1 MREPQRVRHDFLVE
15 RGKNMN
21 IISKK
26 KQGVIA
32 IICAIAMV
40 VTSLTIYNPREAKA
54 DTDYSQLT
62 YDYKNKGEAYMKGAE
77 TTKSQWRVAVDT
89 SQSTGDIVNWMT
101 KGDGNLN
108 FYNDMFM
115 NVTWHGVYLNATLE
129 INGVKVKDGAEG
141 VQLYAAAEIHVNAK
155 TWINNNAY
163 NVVKVT
169 SADETQY
176 VTFIVATGNKVD
188 TSTEESTELQKPAAP
203 TGLVANIN
211 DLKTN
216 YTIAFANVATAT
228 SYKFYLDGK
237 LVKDITNGGVV
248 TIEELKL
255 EEGKTYTFG
264 VSAVNAAGES
274 DISTVS
280 VTVPSKETETSTGST
295 EETTEAFDPSTI
307 TEWTA
312 VKGSTTMSYYIA
324 NDAAGKVS
332 VQPEMHG
339 DNLYAAFKIAAKFK
353 SVVLNDESITPRD
366 GADVEIAKTS
376 FKEGYNKLVVTNFYG
391 NESVTIY
398 FKVEKEEETTTKPYK
413 DGEVLVNESNVI
425 KEVPAYESGNE
436 YQNEYKN
443 SGIKFVNG
451 KKYVAEV
458 VVSSTA
464 AKKIKLV
471 FQKNGEKN
479 NNDWSPVADGYDVEI
494 AAGNKV
500 KITYVFTSN
509 LNVDDGIYDIYL
521 GSVADATTLVF
532 ESKKLTTYNEVPAGV
547 QTGIE
552 VVPAPATY
560 TVTVDGAPTSVA
572 EGSTYTF
579 GDNAQGYYDTTNSV
593 AYASGEKITV
603 NSDITVTSIK
613 LNVAMQKGAS
623 VRLATPTGL
632 RFQTVITSGNDIA
645 VSDILNKDFVTTGTL
660 ITTFDLFSA
669 NGNVLDKDSKYTNLD
684 IANSGWYND
693 EVGKFCGSIIKIKT
707 DNYEKK
713 FVGVGYATITYH
725 NGDKYS
731 IYADVN
737 ETDNAR
743 SIYYVANAVK
753 EAGYKNCDA
762 AQKAIIDKYLAKE
775 AF

>member
-1 MREPQRVRHDFLVE
+1 
-15 RGKNMN
+15 MN

-101 KGDGNLN
+101 TGDGNLN
-108 FYNDMFM
+108 FYGEMFM
-115 NVTWHGVYLNATLE
+115 NVTWHGVYPDATLE
-129 INGVKVKDGAEG
+129 INGVKVEKGAEG
-141 VQLYAAAEIHVNAK
+141 VQVYAAAEIHVNAK
-155 TWINNNAY
+155 NWINNNAY

-237 LVKDITNGGVV
+237 FVKDITNGGVV

-280 VTVPSKETETSTGST
+280 VTVPSKETETTKGS
-295 EETTEAFDPSTI
+295 EETTETFDPSTI

-312 VKGSTTMSYYIA
+312 VGGSTTMSYYIA

-332 VQPEMHG
+332 VKPEMHG
-339 DNLYAAFKIAAKFK
+339 DSLYAAFALAAKFK
-353 SVVLNDESITPRD
+353 SVVLNDESITPRG

-376 FKEGYNKLVVTNFYG
+376 FKEGYNKLVVTDFYG
-391 NESVTIY
+391 KESVTIY

-413 DGEVLVNESNVI
+413 DGEVLVNDSNVT
-425 KEVPAYESGNE
+425 KEVPAYENGD
-436 YQNEYKN
+436 YWQNEYN
-443 SGIKFVNG
+443 NAPVNYVKG

-471 FQKNGEKN
+471 FQRVNIWDFVDAN
-479 NNDWSPVADGYDVEI
+479 SGYEAEI

-500 KITYVFTSN
+500 KITYVFEATQETDN
-509 LNVDDGIYDIYL
+509 GNFDIYL

-547 QTGIE
+547 QTGVE
-552 VVPAPATY
+552 VVSAPATY
-560 TVTVDGAPTSVA
+560 TVTVDGTPTSVT

-632 RFQTVITSGNDIA
+632 RFQTVITSENDIA

-707 DNYEKK
+707 GNYEKK

>member
-1 MREPQRVRHDFLVE
+1 
-15 RGKNMN
+15 MN

-101 KGDGNLN
+101 TGDGNLN
-108 FYNDMFM
+108 FYGEMFM
-115 NVTWHGVYLNATLE
+115 NVTWHGVYPDATLE
-129 INGVKVKDGAEG
+129 INGVKVEKGAEG
-141 VQLYAAAEIHVNAK
+141 VQVYAAAEIHVNAK
-155 TWINNNAY
+155 NWINNNAY

-237 LVKDITNGGVV
+237 FVKDITNDGVV

-280 VTVPSKETETSTGST
+280 VTVPSKETETTKGS
-295 EETTEAFDPSTI
+295 EETTETFDPSTI

-312 VKGSTTMSYYIA
+312 VGGSTTMSYYIA

-332 VQPEMHG
+332 VKPEMHG
-339 DNLYAAFKIAAKFK
+339 DSLYAAFALAAKFK
-353 SVVLNDESITPRD
+353 SVVLNDESITPRG

-376 FKEGYNKLVVTNFYG
+376 FKEGYNKLVVTDFYG
-391 NESVTIY
+391 KESVTIY

-413 DGEVLVNESNVI
+413 DGEVLVNDSNVT
-425 KEVPAYESGNE
+425 KEVPAYENGD
-436 YQNEYKN
+436 YWQNEYN
-443 SGIKFVNG
+443 NAPVNYVKG

-471 FQKNGEKN
+471 FQRVNIWDFVDAN
-479 NNDWSPVADGYDVEI
+479 SGYEAEI

-500 KITYVFTSN
+500 KITYVFEATQETDN
-509 LNVDDGIYDIYL
+509 GNFDIYL

-547 QTGIE
+547 QTGVE
-552 VVPAPATY
+552 VVSAPATY
-560 TVTVDGAPTSVA
+560 TVTVDGTPTSVT

-593 AYASGEKITV
+593 AYASGETITV
-603 NSDITVTSIK
+603 NSNITVTSIN

-707 DNYEKK
+707 GNYEKK

-753 EAGYKNCDA
+753 DAGYKNCDA

>member
-1 MREPQRVRHDFLVE
+1 
-15 RGKNMN
+15 MN

-26 KQGVIA
+26 KQGIIA

-40 VTSLTIYNPREAKA
+40 VTSFTIYNPREAKA

-101 KGDGNLN
+101 TGSGELN
-108 FYNDMFM
+108 FYGDMFM
-115 NVTWHGVYLNATLE
+115 KVVWHGNYPDATLE
-129 INGVKVKDGAEG
+129 INGVKVENGAEG
-141 VQLYAAAEIHVNAK
+141 VQVYASPEIHVNAK
-155 TWINNNAY
+155 NWINNNAY

-169 SADETQY
+169 SKDETQY

-188 TSTEESTELQKPAAP
+188 TSTTEESTELQKPAAP
-203 TGLVANIN
+203 SGLVANIN
-211 DLKTN
+211 ALNTD
-216 YTIAFANVATAT
+216 YTIAFADVATAT
-228 SYKFYLDGK
+228 SYKFYLDGTY
-237 LVKDITNGGVV
+237 VKDITNGGIV

-255 EEGKTYTFG
+255 EAGKTYTFG
-264 VSAVNAAGES
+264 VSALNAAGES
-274 DISTVS
+274 AISTVE
-280 VTVPSKETETSTGST
+280 VKVPSKETETTKGS

-307 TEWTA
+307 TEWTT
-312 VKGSTTMSYYIA
+312 VGNSTISYYIA

-332 VQPEMHG
+332 VKPEMHG
-339 DNLYAAFKIAAKFK
+339 DNLYVAFSLAAKFK
-353 SVVLNDESITPRD
+353 SVVLNDETITPRA

-376 FKEGYNKLVVTNFYG
+376 FKEGYNKLVVTDFYG
-391 NESVTIY
+391 KESVTIY
-398 FKVEKEEETTTKPYK
+398 FKVVSATEKTKYK
-413 DGEVLVNESNVI
+413 
-425 KEVPAYESGNE
+425 
-436 YQNEYKN
+436 
-443 SGIKFVNG
+443 
-451 KKYVAEV
+451 
-458 VVSSTA
+458 
-464 AKKIKLV
+464 
-471 FQKNGEKN
+471 
-479 NNDWSPVADGYDVEI
+479 
-494 AAGNKV
+494 
-500 KITYVFTSN
+500 
-509 LNVDDGIYDIYL
+509 
-521 GSVADATTLVF
+521 
-532 ESKKLTTYNEVPAGV
+532 
-547 QTGIE
+547 
-552 VVPAPATY
+552 
-560 TVTVDGAPTSVA
+560 VTVDGTPTEVE

-645 VSDILNKDFVTTGTL
+645 ASDILNKDFVTTGTL

-669 NGNVLDKDSKYTNLD
+669 NGNVLNKDSKYTNLD

>member
-1 MREPQRVRHDFLVE
+1 
-15 RGKNMN
+15 MN

-40 VTSLTIYNPREAKA
+40 VTSLTIYNLREAKA

-101 KGDGNLN
+101 TGDGNLN
-108 FYNDMFM
+108 FYGEMFM
-115 NVTWHGVYLNATLE
+115 NVTWHGVYPDATLE
-129 INGVKVKDGAEG
+129 INGVKVEKGAEG
-141 VQLYAAAEIHVNAK
+141 VQVYAAAEIHVNAK
-155 TWINNNAY
+155 NWINNNAY

-237 LVKDITNGGVV
+237 FVKDITNGGVV

-280 VTVPSKETETSTGST
+280 VTVPSKETETTKGS
-295 EETTEAFDPSTI
+295 EETTETFDPSTI

-312 VKGSTTMSYYIA
+312 VGGSTTMSYYIA

-332 VQPEMHG
+332 VKPEMHG
-339 DNLYAAFKIAAKFK
+339 DSLYAAFALAAKFK
-353 SVVLNDESITPRD
+353 SVVLNDESITPRG

-376 FKEGYNKLVVTNFYG
+376 FKEGYNKLVVTDFYG
-391 NESVTIY
+391 KESVTIY

-413 DGEVLVNESNVI
+413 DGEVLVNDSNVT
-425 KEVPAYESGNE
+425 KEVPAYENGD
-436 YQNEYKN
+436 YWQNEYN
-443 SGIKFVNG
+443 NAPVNYVKG

-471 FQKNGEKN
+471 FQRVNIWDFVDAN
-479 NNDWSPVADGYDVEI
+479 SGYEAEI

-500 KITYVFTSN
+500 KITYVFEATQETDN
-509 LNVDDGIYDIYL
+509 GNFDIYL

-547 QTGIE
+547 QTGVE
-552 VVPAPATY
+552 VVSAPATY
-560 TVTVDGAPTSVA
+560 TVTVDGTPTSVT

-593 AYASGEKITV
+593 AYASGETITV
-603 NSDITVTSIK
+603 NSNITVTSIN

-707 DNYEKK
+707 GNYEKK

-753 EAGYKNCDA
+753 DAGYKNCDA

>member
-1 MREPQRVRHDFLVE
+1 
-15 RGKNMN
+15 MN

-89 SQSTGDIVNWMT
+89 SQSTGYIVNWMT
-101 KGDGNLN
+101 TGDGNLN
-108 FYNDMFM
+108 FYGEMFM
-115 NVTWHGVYLNATLE
+115 NVTWHGVYPDATLE
-129 INGVKVKDGAEG
+129 INGVKVEKGAEG
-141 VQLYAAAEIHVNAK
+141 VRVYAAAEIHVNAK
-155 TWINNNAY
+155 NWINNNAY

-237 LVKDITNGGVV
+237 FVKDITNGGVV

-280 VTVPSKETETSTGST
+280 VTVPSKETETTKGS
-295 EETTEAFDPSTI
+295 EETTETFDPSTI

-312 VKGSTTMSYYIA
+312 VGGSTTMSYYIA

-332 VQPEMHG
+332 VKPEMHG
-339 DNLYAAFKIAAKFK
+339 DSLYAAFALAAKFK
-353 SVVLNDESITPRD
+353 SVVLNDESITPRG

-376 FKEGYNKLVVTNFYG
+376 FKEGYNKLVVTDFYG
-391 NESVTIY
+391 KESVTIY

-413 DGEVLVNESNVI
+413 DGEVLVNDSNVT
-425 KEVPAYESGNE
+425 KEVPAYENGD
-436 YQNEYKN
+436 YWQNEYN
-443 SGIKFVNG
+443 NAPVNYVKG

-471 FQKNGEKN
+471 FQRVNIWDFVDAN
-479 NNDWSPVADGYDVEI
+479 SGYEAEI

-500 KITYVFTSN
+500 KITYVFEATQETDN
-509 LNVDDGIYDIYL
+509 GNFDIYL

-547 QTGIE
+547 QTGVE
-552 VVPAPATY
+552 VVSAPATY
-560 TVTVDGAPTSVA
+560 TVTVDGTPTSVT

-593 AYASGEKITV
+593 AYASGETITV
-603 NSDITVTSIK
+603 NSNITVTSIN

-707 DNYEKK
+707 GNYEKK

-753 EAGYKNCDA
+753 DAGYKNCDA

>member
-1 MREPQRVRHDFLVE
+1 
-15 RGKNMN
+15 MN

-101 KGDGNLN
+101 TGDGNLN
-108 FYNDMFM
+108 FYGEMFM
-115 NVTWHGVYLNATLE
+115 NVTWHGVYPDATLE
-129 INGVKVKDGAEG
+129 INGVKVEKGAEG
-141 VQLYAAAEIHVNAK
+141 VQVYATAEIHVNAK
-155 TWINNNAY
+155 NWINNNAY

-237 LVKDITNGGVV
+237 FVKDITNGGVV

-280 VTVPSKETETSTGST
+280 VTVPSKETETTKGS
-295 EETTEAFDPSTI
+295 EETTETFDPSTI

-312 VKGSTTMSYYIA
+312 VGGSTTMSYYIA

-332 VQPEMHG
+332 VKPEMHG
-339 DNLYAAFKIAAKFK
+339 DSLYAAFALAAKFK
-353 SVVLNDESITPRD
+353 SVVLNDESITPRG

-376 FKEGYNKLVVTNFYG
+376 FKEGYNKLVVTDFYG
-391 NESVTIY
+391 KESVTIY

-413 DGEVLVNESNVI
+413 DGEVLVNDSNVT
-425 KEVPAYESGNE
+425 KEVPAYEKGD
-436 YQNEYKN
+436 YWQNEYN
-443 SGIKFVNG
+443 NAPVNYVKG

-471 FQKNGEKN
+471 FQRVNIWDFVDAN
-479 NNDWSPVADGYDVEI
+479 SGYEAEI

-500 KITYVFTSN
+500 KITYVFEATQETDN
-509 LNVDDGIYDIYL
+509 GNFDIYL

-547 QTGIE
+547 QTGVE
-552 VVPAPATY
+552 VVSAPATY
-560 TVTVDGAPTSVA
+560 TVTVDGTPTSVT

-593 AYASGEKITV
+593 AYASGETITV
-603 NSDITVTSIK
+603 NSNITVTSIN

-707 DNYEKK
+707 GNYEKK

-753 EAGYKNCDA
+753 DAGYKNCDA

>member
-1 MREPQRVRHDFLVE
+1 
-15 RGKNMN
+15 MN

-101 KGDGNLN
+101 TGDGNLN
-108 FYNDMFM
+108 FYGEMFM
-115 NVTWHGVYLNATLE
+115 NVTWHGVYPDATLE
-129 INGVKVKDGAEG
+129 INGVKVEKGAEG
-141 VQLYAAAEIHVNAK
+141 VQVYAAAEIHVNAK
-155 TWINNNAY
+155 NWINNNAY

-203 TGLVANIN
+203 IGLVANIN

-237 LVKDITNGGVV
+237 FVKDITNGGVV

-280 VTVPSKETETSTGST
+280 VTVPSKETETTNGS
-295 EETTEAFDPSTI
+295 EETTETFDPSTI

-312 VKGSTTMSYYIA
+312 VGGSTTMSYYIA

-332 VQPEMHG
+332 VKPEMHG
-339 DNLYAAFKIAAKFK
+339 DSLYAAFALAAKFK
-353 SVVLNDESITPRD
+353 SVVLNDESITPRG

-376 FKEGYNKLVVTNFYG
+376 FKEGYNKLVVTDFYG
-391 NESVTIY
+391 KESVTIY

-413 DGEVLVNESNVI
+413 DGEVLVNDSNVT
-425 KEVPAYESGNE
+425 KEVPAYENGD
-436 YQNEYKN
+436 YWQNEYN
-443 SGIKFVNG
+443 NAPVNYVKG

-471 FQKNGEKN
+471 FQRVNIWDFVDAN
-479 NNDWSPVADGYDVEI
+479 SGYEAEI

-500 KITYVFTSN
+500 KITYVFEATQETDN
-509 LNVDDGIYDIYL
+509 GNFDIYL

-547 QTGIE
+547 QTGVE
-552 VVPAPATY
+552 VVSAPATY
-560 TVTVDGAPTSVA
+560 TVTVDGTPTSVT

-593 AYASGEKITV
+593 AYASGETITV
-603 NSDITVTSIK
+603 NSNITVTSIN

-707 DNYEKK
+707 GNYEKK

-753 EAGYKNCDA
+753 DAGYKNCDA

>member
-1 MREPQRVRHDFLVE
+1 
-15 RGKNMN
+15 MN

-101 KGDGNLN
+101 TGDGNLN
-108 FYNDMFM
+108 FYGEMFM
-115 NVTWHGVYLNATLE
+115 NVTWHGVYPDATLE
-129 INGVKVKDGAEG
+129 INGVKVEKGAEG
-141 VQLYAAAEIHVNAK
+141 VQVYAAAEIHVNAK
-155 TWINNNAY
+155 NWINNNAY

-237 LVKDITNGGVV
+237 FVKDITNGGVV

-280 VTVPSKETETSTGST
+280 VTVPSKETETTKGS
-295 EETTEAFDPSTI
+295 EETTETFDPSTI

-312 VKGSTTMSYYIA
+312 VGGSTTMSYYIA

-332 VQPEMHG
+332 VKPEMHG
-339 DNLYAAFKIAAKFK
+339 DSLYAAFALAAKFK
-353 SVVLNDESITPRD
+353 SVVLNDESITPRG

-376 FKEGYNKLVVTNFYG
+376 FKEGYNKLVVTDFYG
-391 NESVTIY
+391 KESVTIY
-398 FKVEKEEETTTKPYK
+398 FKVEKEEETTIKPYK
-413 DGEVLVNESNVI
+413 DGEVLVNDSNVT
-425 KEVPAYESGNE
+425 KEVPAYENGD
-436 YQNEYKN
+436 YWQNEYN
-443 SGIKFVNG
+443 NAPVNYVKG

-471 FQKNGEKN
+471 FQRVNIWN
-479 NNDWSPVADGYDVEI
+479 FVDANSGYEAEI

-500 KITYVFTSN
+500 KITYVFEATQETDN
-509 LNVDDGIYDIYL
+509 GNFDIYL

-547 QTGIE
+547 QTGVE
-552 VVPAPATY
+552 VVSAPATY
-560 TVTVDGAPTSVA
+560 TVTVDGTPTSVT

-593 AYASGEKITV
+593 AYASGETITV
-603 NSDITVTSIK
+603 NSNITVTSIN

-707 DNYEKK
+707 GNYEKK

-753 EAGYKNCDA
+753 DAGYKNCDA

>member
-1 MREPQRVRHDFLVE
+1 
-15 RGKNMN
+15 
-21 IISKK
+21 
-26 KQGVIA
+26 
-32 IICAIAMV
+32 
-40 VTSLTIYNPREAKA
+40 
-54 DTDYSQLT
+54 
-62 YDYKNKGEAYMKGAE
+62 MKGAE
-77 TTKSQWRVAVDT
+77 TTKSKWRVAVDT

-108 FYNDMFM
+108 FYGEMFM
-115 NVTWHGVYLNATLE
+115 NVTWHGVYPDATLE
-129 INGVKVKDGAEG
+129 INGVKVEEGAEG
-141 VQLYAAAEIHVNAK
+141 VQAYASAEIHVNAK

-169 SADETQY
+169 SKDETQY

-188 TSTEESTELQKPAAP
+188 TSTEESTELQKPVAP

-228 SYKFYLDGK
+228 SYKFYLDGEYK
-237 LVKDITNGGVV
+237 KDITNGGIV
-248 TIEELKL
+248 TIEELGLKA
-255 EEGKTYTFG
+255 GQTYKFG
-264 VSAVNAAGES
+264 VSAVNKAGES
-274 DISTVS
+274 DISEIS
-280 VTVPSKETETSTGST
+280 VTVPSKETETTGS
-295 EETTEAFDPSTI
+295 EETTETLDPSTI
-307 TEWTA
+307 KDWTEVTNSN
-312 VKGSTTMSYYIA
+312 KTMLYYIA
-324 NDAAGKVS
+324 NKASDKVS
-332 VQPEMHG
+332 VKPEMHG
-339 DNLYAAFKIAAKFK
+339 DNLYAAFTLAAKFK
-353 SVVLNDESITPRD
+353 SVELNGETIKPRE
-366 GADVEIAKTS
+366 GADIEIPKTS
-376 FKEGYNKLVVTNFYG
+376 FSKEYNKLVVTNYYG
-391 NESVTIY
+391 SETVTIY
-398 FKVEKEEETTTKPYK
+398 FKVVSATEKTKYK
-413 DGEVLVNESNVI
+413 
-425 KEVPAYESGNE
+425 
-436 YQNEYKN
+436 
-443 SGIKFVNG
+443 
-451 KKYVAEV
+451 
-458 VVSSTA
+458 
-464 AKKIKLV
+464 
-471 FQKNGEKN
+471 
-479 NNDWSPVADGYDVEI
+479 
-494 AAGNKV
+494 
-500 KITYVFTSN
+500 
-509 LNVDDGIYDIYL
+509 
-521 GSVADATTLVF
+521 
-532 ESKKLTTYNEVPAGV
+532 
-547 QTGIE
+547 
-552 VVPAPATY
+552 
-560 TVTVDGAPTSVA
+560 VTVDGTPTEVE

-669 NGNVLDKDSKYTNLD
+669 NGNVLNKESKYTNLD

-713 FVGVGYATITYH
+713 FVGVGYVTIKYNNGKTY
-725 NGDKYS
+725 S
-731 IYADVN
+731 VCADVN

>member
-1 MREPQRVRHDFLVE
+1 
-15 RGKNMN
+15 MN

-54 DTDYSQLT
+54 DTS
-62 YDYKNKGEAYMKGAE
+62 
-77 TTKSQWRVAVDT
+77 VAVDGKQYSVT
-89 SQSTGDIVNWMT
+89 VSDGSAWTGFVCQGIFDSARIHFAWGIGVDANSITASINENELKIDGKNANGMFIPLTEVSGLEIGSYEIVVKAT
-101 KGDGNLN
+101 TIASESSPAKEIIAK
-108 FYNDMFM
+108 
-115 NVTWHGVYLNATLE
+115 ATLKIE
-129 INGVKVKDGAEG
+129 KVEG
-141 VQLYAAAEIHVNAK
+141 
-155 TWINNNAY
+155 T
-163 NVVKVT
+163 
-169 SADETQY
+169 
-176 VTFIVATGNKVD
+176 
-188 TSTEESTELQKPAAP
+188 TELQKPAAP

-211 DLKTN
+211 ALNTD

-228 SYKFYLDGK
+228 SYKLYLDGK
-237 LVKDITNGGVV
+237 FVKDITNGGVV

-274 DISTVS
+274 DISTVE
-280 VTVPSKETETSTGST
+280 VKVPSKETETSTGST

-312 VKGSTTMSYYIA
+312 VGGSTKMSYYIA
-324 NDAAGKVS
+324 NDAAGKVN
-332 VQPEMHG
+332 VKPEMHG
-339 DNLYAAFKIAAKFK
+339 DNLYAAFTLAAKFK
-353 SVVLNDESITPRD
+353 SVVLNDESITPRG

-376 FKEGYNKLVVTNFYG
+376 FKEGYNKLVVTDFYG
-391 NESVTIY
+391 KESVTIY
-398 FKVEKEEETTTKPYK
+398 FKVAKTTTPSYK
-413 DGEVLVNESNVI
+413 DGEVLVNETNVT
-425 KEVPAYESGNE
+425 KELPAYTGGD
-436 YQNEYKN
+436 YWQNEYN
-443 SGIKFVNG
+443 NAPVNYVEG

-471 FQKNGEKN
+471 FQRVNIW
-479 NNDWSPVADGYDVEI
+479 DFVDADSGYEAEI

-500 KITYVFTSN
+500 KITYVFEATKSTDN
-509 LNVDDGIYDIYL
+509 GNFDIYL

-547 QTGIE
+547 QTGAE
-552 VVPAPATY
+552 VLPAPATY
-560 TVTVDGAPTSVA
+560 TVTVDGAPTSVTK
-572 EGSTYTF
+572 GSTYTF
-579 GDNAQGYYDTTNSV
+579 GDNAQGYYDATNSV

-632 RFQTVITSGNDIA
+632 RFQTVITSENDIA
-645 VSDILNKDFVTTGTL
+645 ASDILNKDFVTTGTL

-707 DNYEKK
+707 GNYEKK

>member
-1 MREPQRVRHDFLVE
+1 
-15 RGKNMN
+15 MN

-101 KGDGNLN
+101 TGDGNLN
-108 FYNDMFM
+108 FYGEMFM
-115 NVTWHGVYLNATLE
+115 NVTWHGVYPDATLE
-129 INGVKVKDGAEG
+129 INGVKVEKGAEG
-141 VQLYAAAEIHVNAK
+141 VQVYAAAEIHVNAK
-155 TWINNNAY
+155 NWINNNAY

-237 LVKDITNGGVV
+237 FVKDITNGGVV

-280 VTVPSKETETSTGST
+280 VTVPSKETETTKGS
-295 EETTEAFDPSTI
+295 EETTETFDPSTI

-312 VKGSTTMSYYIA
+312 VGGSTTMSYYIA

-332 VQPEMHG
+332 IKPEMHG
-339 DNLYAAFKIAAKFK
+339 DSLYAAFALAAKFK
-353 SVVLNDESITPRD
+353 SVVLNDESITPRG

-376 FKEGYNKLVVTNFYG
+376 FKEGYNKLVVTDFYG
-391 NESVTIY
+391 KESVTIY

-413 DGEVLVNESNVI
+413 DGEVLVNDSNVT
-425 KEVPAYESGNE
+425 KEVPAYENGD
-436 YQNEYKN
+436 YWQNEYN
-443 SGIKFVNG
+443 NAPVNYVKG

-471 FQKNGEKN
+471 FQRVNIWDFVDAN
-479 NNDWSPVADGYDVEI
+479 SGYEAEI

-500 KITYVFTSN
+500 KITYVFEATQETDN
-509 LNVDDGIYDIYL
+509 GNFDIYL

-547 QTGIE
+547 QTGVE
-552 VVPAPATY
+552 VVSAPATY
-560 TVTVDGAPTSVA
+560 TVTVDGTPTSVT

-593 AYASGEKITV
+593 AYASGETITV
-603 NSDITVTSIK
+603 NSNITVTSIN

-707 DNYEKK
+707 GNYEKK

-753 EAGYKNCDA
+753 DAGYKNCDA

>member
-1 MREPQRVRHDFLVE
+1 
-15 RGKNMN
+15 MN

-101 KGDGNLN
+101 TGDGNLN
-108 FYNDMFM
+108 FYGEMFM
-115 NVTWHGVYLNATLE
+115 NVTWHGVYPDATLE
-129 INGVKVKDGAEG
+129 INGVKVEKGAEG
-141 VQLYAAAEIHVNAK
+141 VQVYAAAEIHVNAK
-155 TWINNNAY
+155 NWINNNAY

-237 LVKDITNGGVV
+237 FVKDITNGGVV

-280 VTVPSKETETSTGST
+280 VTVPSKETETTKGS
-295 EETTEAFDPSTI
+295 EETTETFDPSTI

-312 VKGSTTMSYYIA
+312 VGGSTTMSYYIA

-332 VQPEMHG
+332 VKPEMHG
-339 DNLYAAFKIAAKFK
+339 DSLYAAFALAAKFK
-353 SVVLNDESITPRD
+353 SVVLNDESITPRG

-376 FKEGYNKLVVTNFYG
+376 FKEGYNKLVVTDFYG
-391 NESVTIY
+391 KESVTIY

-413 DGEVLVNESNVI
+413 DGEVLVNDSNVT
-425 KEVPAYESGNE
+425 KEVPAYENGD
-436 YQNEYKN
+436 YWQNEYN
-443 SGIKFVNG
+443 NAPVNYVKG

-471 FQKNGEKN
+471 FQRVNIWDFVDAN
-479 NNDWSPVADGYDVEI
+479 SGYEAEI

-500 KITYVFTSN
+500 KITYVFEATQETDN
-509 LNVDDGIYDIYL
+509 GNFDIYL

-547 QTGIE
+547 QTGVE
-552 VVPAPATY
+552 VVSAPATY
-560 TVTVDGAPTSVA
+560 TVTVDGTPTSVT

-593 AYASGEKITV
+593 AYASGETITV
-603 NSDITVTSIK
+603 NSNITVTSIN

-645 VSDILNKDFVTTGTL
+645 ESDILNKDFVTTGTL

-669 NGNVLDKDSKYTNLD
+669 NGNVLNKDSKYTNLD

-707 DNYEKK
+707 GNYEKK

>member
-1 MREPQRVRHDFLVE
+1 
-15 RGKNMN
+15 MN

-101 KGDGNLN
+101 TGDGNLN
-108 FYNDMFM
+108 FYGEMFM
-115 NVTWHGVYLNATLE
+115 NVTWHGVYPDATLE
-129 INGVKVKDGAEG
+129 INGVKVEKGAEG
-141 VQLYAAAEIHVNAK
+141 VQVYAAAEIHVNAK
-155 TWINNNAY
+155 NWINNNAY

-211 DLKTN
+211 DLNTN

-237 LVKDITNGGVV
+237 FVKDITNGGVV

-280 VTVPSKETETSTGST
+280 VTVPSKETETTKGS
-295 EETTEAFDPSTI
+295 EETTETFDPSTI

-312 VKGSTTMSYYIA
+312 VGGSTTMSYYIA

-332 VQPEMHG
+332 VKPEMHG
-339 DNLYAAFKIAAKFK
+339 DSLYAAFALAAKFK

-376 FKEGYNKLVVTNFYG
+376 FKEGYNKLVVTDFYG
-391 NESVTIY
+391 KESVTIY

-413 DGEVLVNESNVI
+413 DGEVLVNDSNVT
-425 KEVPAYESGNE
+425 KEVPAYENGD
-436 YQNEYKN
+436 YWQNEYN
-443 SGIKFVNG
+443 NAPVNYVKG

-471 FQKNGEKN
+471 FQRVNIWDFVDAN
-479 NNDWSPVADGYDVEI
+479 SGYEAEI

-500 KITYVFTSN
+500 KITYVFEATQETDN
-509 LNVDDGIYDIYL
+509 GNFDIYL

-547 QTGIE
+547 QTGVE
-552 VVPAPATY
+552 VVSAPATY
-560 TVTVDGAPTSVA
+560 TVTVDGTPTSVT

-593 AYASGEKITV
+593 AYASGETITV
-603 NSDITVTSIK
+603 NSNITVTSIN

-707 DNYEKK
+707 GNYEKK

-753 EAGYKNCDA
+753 DAGYKNCDA

>member
-1 MREPQRVRHDFLVE
+1 
-15 RGKNMN
+15 MN

-54 DTDYSQLT
+54 DTKKESVDGKEYSVTVSKADEWTGFDCQGIFGKARIHFAWGIGVDADSITASINENELKIDGKIATGMFIPLT
-62 YDYKNKGEAYMKGAE
+62 EVSGLEIGSYEIVVKA
-77 TTKSQWRVAVDT
+77 TTIASESSPAKEIIA
-89 SQSTGDIVNWMT
+89 
-101 KGDGNLN
+101 K
-108 FYNDMFM
+108 
-115 NVTWHGVYLNATLE
+115 ATLKIE
-129 INGVKVKDGAEG
+129 KVEG
-141 VQLYAAAEIHVNAK
+141 
-155 TWINNNAY
+155 T
-163 NVVKVT
+163 
-169 SADETQY
+169 
-176 VTFIVATGNKVD
+176 
-188 TSTEESTELQKPAAP
+188 TELQKPAAP
-203 TGLVANIN
+203 IGLVANIN
-211 DLKTN
+211 ALNTD

-228 SYKFYLDGK
+228 SYKFYLDGTY
-237 LVKDITNGGVV
+237 VKDITNGGIV

-280 VTVPSKETETSTGST
+280 VTVPSKETETTKGS
-295 EETTEAFDPSTI
+295 EETTETFDPSTI

-312 VKGSTTMSYYIA
+312 VGGSTTMSYYIA

-332 VQPEMHG
+332 VKPEMHG
-339 DNLYAAFKIAAKFK
+339 DSLYAAFALAAKFK
-353 SVVLNDESITPRD
+353 SVVLNDESITPRG

-376 FKEGYNKLVVTNFYG
+376 FKEGYNKLVVTDFYG
-391 NESVTIY
+391 KESVTIY

-413 DGEVLVNESNVI
+413 DGEVLVNDSNVT
-425 KEVPAYESGNE
+425 KEVPAYENGD
-436 YQNEYKN
+436 YWQNEYN
-443 SGIKFVNG
+443 NAPVNYVKG

-471 FQKNGEKN
+471 FQRVNIWDFVDAN
-479 NNDWSPVADGYDVEI
+479 SGYEAEI

-500 KITYVFTSN
+500 KITYVFEATQETDN
-509 LNVDDGIYDIYL
+509 GNFDIYL

-547 QTGIE
+547 QTGVE
-552 VVPAPATY
+552 VVSAPATY
-560 TVTVDGAPTSVA
+560 TVTVDGTPTSVT

-593 AYASGEKITV
+593 AYASGETITV
-603 NSDITVTSIK
+603 NSNITVTSIN

-707 DNYEKK
+707 GNYEKK

-753 EAGYKNCDA
+753 DAGYKNCDA

>member
-1 MREPQRVRHDFLVE
+1 
-15 RGKNMN
+15 MN

-101 KGDGNLN
+101 TGDGNLN
-108 FYNDMFM
+108 FYGEMFM
-115 NVTWHGVYLNATLE
+115 NVTWHGVYPDATLE
-129 INGVKVKDGAEG
+129 INGVKVEKGAEG
-141 VQLYAAAEIHVNAK
+141 VQVYAAAEIHVNAK
-155 TWINNNAY
+155 NWINNNAY

-237 LVKDITNGGVV
+237 FVKDITNSGVV

-280 VTVPSKETETSTGST
+280 VTVPSKETETTKGS
-295 EETTEAFDPSTI
+295 EETTETFDPSTI

-312 VKGSTTMSYYIA
+312 VGGSTTMSYYIA

-332 VQPEMHG
+332 VKPEMHG
-339 DNLYAAFKIAAKFK
+339 DSLYAAFALAAKFK
-353 SVVLNDESITPRD
+353 SVVLNDESITPRG

-376 FKEGYNKLVVTNFYG
+376 FKEGYNKLVVTDFYG
-391 NESVTIY
+391 KESVTIY

-413 DGEVLVNESNVI
+413 DGEVLVNDSNVT
-425 KEVPAYESGNE
+425 KEVPAYENGD
-436 YQNEYKN
+436 YWQNEYN
-443 SGIKFVNG
+443 NAPVNYVKG

-471 FQKNGEKN
+471 FQRVNIWDFVDAN
-479 NNDWSPVADGYDVEI
+479 SGYEAEI

-500 KITYVFTSN
+500 KITYVFEATQETDN
-509 LNVDDGIYDIYL
+509 GNFDIYL

-547 QTGIE
+547 QTGVE
-552 VVPAPATY
+552 VVSAPATY
-560 TVTVDGAPTSVA
+560 TVIVDGTPTSVT

-593 AYASGEKITV
+593 AYASGETITV
-603 NSDITVTSIK
+603 NSNITVTSIN

-707 DNYEKK
+707 GNYEKK

-753 EAGYKNCDA
+753 DAGYKNCDA

>member
-1 MREPQRVRHDFLVE
+1 
-15 RGKNMN
+15 MN

-62 YDYKNKGEAYMKGAE
+62 YDYKNKGESYMKGAE

-101 KGDGNLN
+101 TGDGNLN
-108 FYNDMFM
+108 FYGEMFM
-115 NVTWHGVYLNATLE
+115 NVTWHGVYPDATLE
-129 INGVKVKDGAEG
+129 INGVKVEKGAEG
-141 VQLYAAAEIHVNAK
+141 VQVYAAAEIHVNAK
-155 TWINNNAY
+155 NWINNNAY

-237 LVKDITNGGVV
+237 FVKDITNGGVV

-280 VTVPSKETETSTGST
+280 VTVPSKETETTKGS
-295 EETTEAFDPSTI
+295 EETTETFDPSTI

-312 VKGSTTMSYYIA
+312 VGGSTTMSYYIA

-332 VQPEMHG
+332 VKPEMHG
-339 DNLYAAFKIAAKFK
+339 DSLYAAFALAAKFK
-353 SVVLNDESITPRD
+353 SVVLNDESITPRG

-376 FKEGYNKLVVTNFYG
+376 FKEGYNKLVVTDFYG
-391 NESVTIY
+391 KESVTIY

-413 DGEVLVNESNVI
+413 DGEVLVNDSNVT
-425 KEVPAYESGNE
+425 KEVPAYENGD
-436 YQNEYKN
+436 YWQNEYN
-443 SGIKFVNG
+443 NAPVNYVKG

-471 FQKNGEKN
+471 FQRVNIWDFVDAN
-479 NNDWSPVADGYDVEI
+479 SGYEAEI

-500 KITYVFTSN
+500 KITYVFEATQETDN
-509 LNVDDGIYDIYL
+509 GNFDIYL

-547 QTGIE
+547 QTGVE
-552 VVPAPATY
+552 VVSAPATY
-560 TVTVDGAPTSVA
+560 TVTVDGTPTSVT

-593 AYASGEKITV
+593 AYASGETITV
-603 NSDITVTSIK
+603 NSNITVTSIN

-707 DNYEKK
+707 GNYEKK

-753 EAGYKNCDA
+753 DAGYKNCDA

>member
-1 MREPQRVRHDFLVE
+1 
-15 RGKNMN
+15 MN

-101 KGDGNLN
+101 TGDGNLN
-108 FYNDMFM
+108 FYGEMFM
-115 NVTWHGVYLNATLE
+115 NVTWHGVYPDATLE
-129 INGVKVKDGAEG
+129 INGVKVEKGAEG
-141 VQLYAAAEIHVNAK
+141 VQVYAAAEIHVNAK
-155 TWINNNAY
+155 NWINNNAY

-237 LVKDITNGGVV
+237 FVKDITNGGVV

-280 VTVPSKETETSTGST
+280 VTVPSKETETTKGS
-295 EETTEAFDPSTI
+295 EETTETFDPSTI

-312 VKGSTTMSYYIA
+312 VGGSTTMSYYIA

-332 VQPEMHG
+332 VKPEMHG
-339 DNLYAAFKIAAKFK
+339 DSLYAAFALAAKFK
-353 SVVLNDESITPRD
+353 SVVLNDESITPRG

-376 FKEGYNKLVVTNFYG
+376 FKEGYNKLVVTDFYG
-391 NESVTIY
+391 KESVTIY

-413 DGEVLVNESNVI
+413 DGEVLVNDSNVT
-425 KEVPAYESGNE
+425 KEVPAYENGD
-436 YQNEYKN
+436 YWQNEYN
-443 SGIKFVNG
+443 NAPVNYVKG

-471 FQKNGEKN
+471 FQRVNIWDFVDAN
-479 NNDWSPVADGYDVEI
+479 SGYEAEI

-500 KITYVFTSN
+500 KITYVFEATQETDN
-509 LNVDDGIYDIYL
+509 GNFDIYL

-547 QTGIE
+547 QTGVE
-552 VVPAPATY
+552 VVSAPATY
-560 TVTVDGAPTSVA
+560 TVTVDGTPTSVT

-593 AYASGEKITV
+593 AYASGETITV
-603 NSDITVTSIK
+603 NSNITVTSIN

-693 EVGKFCGSIIKIKT
+693 EVPST
-707 DNYEKK
+707 
-713 FVGVGYATITYH
+713 V
-725 NGDKYS
+725 
-731 IYADVN
+731 
-737 ETDNAR
+737 
-743 SIYYVANAVK
+743 
-753 EAGYKNCDA
+753 
-762 AQKAIIDKYLAKE
+762 
-775 AF
+775 

>member
-1 MREPQRVRHDFLVE
+1 
-15 RGKNMN
+15 MN

-101 KGDGNLN
+101 TGDGNLN
-108 FYNDMFM
+108 FYGEMFM
-115 NVTWHGVYLNATLE
+115 NVTWHGVYPDATLE
-129 INGVKVKDGAEG
+129 INGVKVEKGAEG
-141 VQLYAAAEIHVNAK
+141 VQVYAAAEIHVNAK
-155 TWINNNAY
+155 NWINNNAY

-237 LVKDITNGGVV
+237 FVKDITNGGVV
-248 TIEELKL
+248 TIKELKL

-280 VTVPSKETETSTGST
+280 VTVPSKETETTKGS
-295 EETTEAFDPSTI
+295 EETTETFDPSTI

-312 VKGSTTMSYYIA
+312 VGGSTTMSYYIA

-332 VQPEMHG
+332 VKPEMHG
-339 DNLYAAFKIAAKFK
+339 DSLYAAFALAAKFK
-353 SVVLNDESITPRD
+353 SVVLNDESITPRG
-366 GADVEIAKTS
+366 GAYVEIAKTS
-376 FKEGYNKLVVTNFYG
+376 FKEGYNKLVVTDFYG
-391 NESVTIY
+391 KESVTIY

-413 DGEVLVNESNVI
+413 DGEVLVNDSNVT
-425 KEVPAYESGNE
+425 KEVPAYENGD
-436 YQNEYKN
+436 YWQNEYN
-443 SGIKFVNG
+443 NAPVNYVKG

-471 FQKNGEKN
+471 FQRVNIWDFVDAN
-479 NNDWSPVADGYDVEI
+479 SGYEAEI

-500 KITYVFTSN
+500 KITYVFEATQETDN
-509 LNVDDGIYDIYL
+509 GNFDIYL

-547 QTGIE
+547 QTGVE
-552 VVPAPATY
+552 VVSAPATY
-560 TVTVDGAPTSVA
+560 TVTVDGTPTSVT

-593 AYASGEKITV
+593 AYASGETITV
-603 NSDITVTSIK
+603 NSNITVTSIN

-707 DNYEKK
+707 GNYEKK

-753 EAGYKNCDA
+753 DAGYKNCDA

>member
-1 MREPQRVRHDFLVE
+1 
-15 RGKNMN
+15 MN

-101 KGDGNLN
+101 TGDGNLN
-108 FYNDMFM
+108 FYGEMFM
-115 NVTWHGVYLNATLE
+115 NVTWHGVYPDATLE
-129 INGVKVKDGAEG
+129 INGVKVEKGAEG
-141 VQLYAAAEIHVNAK
+141 VQVYVAAEIHVNAK
-155 TWINNNAY
+155 NWINNNAY

-237 LVKDITNGGVV
+237 FVKDITNGGVV

-280 VTVPSKETETSTGST
+280 VTVPSKETETTKGS
-295 EETTEAFDPSTI
+295 EETTETFDPSTI

-312 VKGSTTMSYYIA
+312 VGGSTTMSYYIA
-324 NDAAGKVS
+324 NDAAGKVR
-332 VQPEMHG
+332 VKPEMHG
-339 DNLYAAFKIAAKFK
+339 DSLYAAFALAAKFK
-353 SVVLNDESITPRD
+353 SVVLNDESITPRG

-376 FKEGYNKLVVTNFYG
+376 FKEGYNKLVVTDFYG
-391 NESVTIY
+391 KESVTIY

-413 DGEVLVNESNVI
+413 DGEVLVNDSNVT
-425 KEVPAYESGNE
+425 KEVPAYENGD
-436 YQNEYKN
+436 YWQNEYN
-443 SGIKFVNG
+443 NAPVNYVKG

-471 FQKNGEKN
+471 FQRVNIWDFVDAN
-479 NNDWSPVADGYDVEI
+479 SGYEAEI

-500 KITYVFTSN
+500 KITYVFEATQETDN
-509 LNVDDGIYDIYL
+509 GNFDIYL

-547 QTGIE
+547 QTGVE
-552 VVPAPATY
+552 VVSAPATY
-560 TVTVDGAPTSVA
+560 TVTVDGTPTSVT

-593 AYASGEKITV
+593 AYASGETITV
-603 NSDITVTSIK
+603 NSNITVTSIN

-707 DNYEKK
+707 GNYEKK

-753 EAGYKNCDA
+753 DAGYKNCDA

>member
-1 MREPQRVRHDFLVE
+1 
-15 RGKNMN
+15 MN

-101 KGDGNLN
+101 TGDGNLN
-108 FYNDMFM
+108 FYGEMFM
-115 NVTWHGVYLNATLE
+115 NVTWHGVYPDATLE
-129 INGVKVKDGAEG
+129 INGVKVEKGAEG
-141 VQLYAAAEIHVNAK
+141 VQVYAAAEIHVNAK
-155 TWINNNAY
+155 NWINNNAY

-203 TGLVANIN
+203 IGLVANIN

-237 LVKDITNGGVV
+237 FVKDITNGGVV

-280 VTVPSKETETSTGST
+280 VTVPSKETETTKGS
-295 EETTEAFDPSTI
+295 EETTETFDPSTI

-312 VKGSTTMSYYIA
+312 VGGSTTMSYYIA

-332 VQPEMHG
+332 VKPEMHG
-339 DNLYAAFKIAAKFK
+339 DSLYAAFALAAKFK
-353 SVVLNDESITPRD
+353 SVVLNDESITPRG

-376 FKEGYNKLVVTNFYG
+376 FKEGYNKLVVTDFYG
-391 NESVTIY
+391 KESVTIY
-398 FKVEKEEETTTKPYK
+398 FKVEKEEETITKPYK
-413 DGEVLVNESNVI
+413 DGEVLVNDSNVT
-425 KEVPAYESGNE
+425 KEVPAYENGD
-436 YQNEYKN
+436 YWQNEYN
-443 SGIKFVNG
+443 NAPVNYVKG

-471 FQKNGEKN
+471 FQRVNIWDFVDAN
-479 NNDWSPVADGYDVEI
+479 SGYEAEI

-500 KITYVFTSN
+500 KITYVFEATQETDN
-509 LNVDDGIYDIYL
+509 GNFDIYL

-547 QTGIE
+547 QTGVE
-552 VVPAPATY
+552 VVSAPATY
-560 TVTVDGAPTSVA
+560 TVTVDGTPTSVT

-593 AYASGEKITV
+593 AYASGETITV
-603 NSDITVTSIK
+603 NSNITVTSIN

-707 DNYEKK
+707 GNYEKK

-753 EAGYKNCDA
+753 DAGYKNCDA

>member
-1 MREPQRVRHDFLVE
+1 
-15 RGKNMN
+15 MN

-101 KGDGNLN
+101 TGDGNLN
-108 FYNDMFM
+108 FYGDMFM
-115 NVTWHGVYLNATLE
+115 NVTWHGVYPDATLE
-129 INGVKVKDGAEG
+129 INGVKVEKGAEG
-141 VQLYAAAEIHVNAK
+141 VQVYAAAEIHVNAK
-155 TWINNNAY
+155 NWINNNAY

-203 TGLVANIN
+203 AGLVANIN
-211 DLKTN
+211 ALNTD

-228 SYKFYLDGK
+228 SYKFYLDGTY
-237 LVKDITNGGVV
+237 VKDITNGGIV

-274 DISTVS
+274 DISTVQ
-280 VTVPSKETETSTGST
+280 VKVPSKETETSSGST

-307 TEWTA
+307 TDWTA

-324 NDAAGKVS
+324 NDAATKVS
-332 VQPEMHG
+332 VKPEMHG
-339 DNLYAAFKIAAKFK
+339 DNLYAAFTLAAKFK
-353 SVVLNDESITPRD
+353 SVSLNGEAIEPRG

-376 FKEGYNKLVVTNFYG
+376 FKEGYNKLEVTDFYG
-391 NESVTIY
+391 KETVTVY
-398 FKVEKEEETTTKPYK
+398 FKVAKKEETTTKPYK
-413 DGEVLVNESNVI
+413 DGEVLVNESNVT
-425 KEVPAYESGNE
+425 KEVPAYEGGD
-436 YQNEYKN
+436 YWQNEYN
-443 SGIKFVNG
+443 NAPVNYVEG

-464 AKKIKLV
+464 AKKIKMV
-471 FQKNGEKN
+471 FQRVGIWDFVDAN
-479 NNDWSPVADGYDVEI
+479 SGYEAEI

-500 KITYVFTSN
+500 KITYVFEATQGKGTDN
-509 LNVDDGIYDIYL
+509 GNFDIYL

-547 QTGIE
+547 QTGVE
-552 VVPAPATY
+552 VLSAPATY
-560 TVTVDGAPTSVA
+560 TVTVDGTPTSVT

-593 AYASGEKITV
+593 AYASGETITV
-603 NSDITVTSIK
+603 NSNITVTSIN

-707 DNYEKK
+707 GNYEKK

-753 EAGYKNCDA
+753 DAGYKNCDA

>member
-1 MREPQRVRHDFLVE
+1 
-15 RGKNMN
+15 MN

-101 KGDGNLN
+101 TGDGNLN
-108 FYNDMFM
+108 FYGDMFM
-115 NVTWHGVYLNATLE
+115 NVTWHGVYPDATLE
-129 INGVKVKDGAEG
+129 INGVKVEKGAEG
-141 VQLYAAAEIHVNAK
+141 VQVYAAAEIHVNAK
-155 TWINNNAY
+155 NWINNNAY

-203 TGLVANIN
+203 AGLVANIN
-211 DLKTN
+211 ALNTD

-228 SYKFYLDGK
+228 SYKFYLDGTY
-237 LVKDITNGGVV
+237 VKDITNGGIV

-274 DISTVS
+274 DISTVQ
-280 VTVPSKETETSTGST
+280 VKVPSKETETSSGST

-307 TEWTA
+307 TDWTA

-324 NDAAGKVS
+324 NDAATKVS
-332 VQPEMHG
+332 VKPEMHG
-339 DNLYAAFKIAAKFK
+339 DNLYAAFTLAAKFK
-353 SVVLNDESITPRD
+353 SVSLNGEAIEPRG

-376 FKEGYNKLVVTNFYG
+376 FKEGYNKLEVTDFYG
-391 NESVTIY
+391 KETVTVY
-398 FKVEKEEETTTKPYK
+398 FKVAKKEETTTKPYK
-413 DGEVLVNESNVI
+413 DGEVLVNESNVT
-425 KEVPAYESGNE
+425 KEVPAYEGGD
-436 YQNEYKN
+436 YWQNEYN
-443 SGIKFVNG
+443 NAPVNYVEG

-464 AKKIKLV
+464 AKKIKMV
-471 FQKNGEKN
+471 FQRVGIWDFVDAN
-479 NNDWSPVADGYDVEI
+479 SGYEAEI

-500 KITYVFTSN
+500 KITYVFEATQGKGTDN
-509 LNVDDGIYDIYL
+509 GNFDIYL

-547 QTGIE
+547 QTGVE
-552 VVPAPATY
+552 VLSAPATY
-560 TVTVDGAPTSVA
+560 TVTVDGTPTSVT

-593 AYASGEKITV
+593 AYASGETITV
-603 NSDITVTSIK
+603 NSNITVTSIN

-669 NGNVLDKDSKYTNLD
+669 NGSVLDKESKYTTLD

-693 EVGKFCGSIIKIKT
+693 EVGKFCGSIIKIKK

-713 FVGVGYATITYH
+713 FIGVGYVTITYN
-725 NGDKYS
+725 NGDTYS
-731 IYADVN
+731 VCADVN

-753 EAGYKNCDA
+753 DAGYKNCDET
-762 AQKAIIDKYLAKE
+762 QKSIIDKYLAKE

>member
-1 MREPQRVRHDFLVE
+1 
-15 RGKNMN
+15 MN

-101 KGDGNLN
+101 TGDGNLN
-108 FYNDMFM
+108 FYGEMFM
-115 NVTWHGVYLNATLE
+115 NVTWHGVYPDATLE
-129 INGVKVKDGAEG
+129 INGVKVEKGAEG
-141 VQLYAAAEIHVNAK
+141 VQVYAAAEIHVNAK
-155 TWINNNAY
+155 NWINNNAY

-237 LVKDITNGGVV
+237 FVKDITNGGVV

-280 VTVPSKETETSTGST
+280 VTVPSKETETTKGS
-295 EETTEAFDPSTI
+295 EETTETFDPSTI

-312 VKGSTTMSYYIA
+312 VGGSTTMSYYIA

-332 VQPEMHG
+332 VKPEMHG
-339 DNLYAAFKIAAKFK
+339 DSLYAAFALAAKFK
-353 SVVLNDESITPRD
+353 SVVLNDESITPRG

-376 FKEGYNKLVVTNFYG
+376 FKEGYNKLVVTDFYG
-391 NESVTIY
+391 KESVTIY
-398 FKVEKEEETTTKPYK
+398 FKVEKEEETITKPYK
-413 DGEVLVNESNVI
+413 DGEVLVNDSNVT
-425 KEVPAYESGNE
+425 KEVPAYENGD
-436 YQNEYKN
+436 YWQNEYN
-443 SGIKFVNG
+443 NAPVNYVKG

-471 FQKNGEKN
+471 FQRVNIWDFVDAN
-479 NNDWSPVADGYDVEI
+479 SGYEAEI

-500 KITYVFTSN
+500 KITYVFEATQETDN
-509 LNVDDGIYDIYL
+509 GNFDIYL

-547 QTGIE
+547 QTGVE
-552 VVPAPATY
+552 VVSAPATY
-560 TVTVDGAPTSVA
+560 TVTVDGTPTSVT

-593 AYASGEKITV
+593 AYASGETITV
-603 NSDITVTSIK
+603 NSNITVTSIN

-707 DNYEKK
+707 GNYEKK

-753 EAGYKNCDA
+753 DAGYKNCDA

>member
-1 MREPQRVRHDFLVE
+1 
-15 RGKNMN
+15 MN
-21 IISKK
+21 VISKK
-26 KQGVIA
+26 KQGIIA
-32 IICAIAMV
+32 IICAIAMI

-54 DTDYSQLT
+54 GTDYSQLT

-101 KGDGNLN
+101 TGSGELN
-108 FYNDMFM
+108 FYGDMFM
-115 NVTWHGVYLNATLE
+115 KVVWHGNYPDATLE
-129 INGVKVKDGAEG
+129 INGVKVENGAEG
-141 VQLYAAAEIHVNAK
+141 VQVYASPEIHVNAK
-155 TWINNNAY
+155 NWINNNAY

-169 SADETQY
+169 SKDETQY

-188 TSTEESTELQKPAAP
+188 TSTEESTELQKPAKP
-203 TGLVANIN
+203 DGLVANIN

-228 SYKFYLDGK
+228 SYKFYLDGEYK
-237 LVKDITNGGVV
+237 KDITNGGIV
-248 TIEELKL
+248 TIEELGLKA
-255 EEGKTYTFG
+255 GQTYKFG
-264 VSAVNAAGES
+264 VSAVNKAGES
-274 DISTVS
+274 DISEIS
-280 VTVPSKETETSTGST
+280 VTVPSKETETTTGS
-295 EETTEAFDPSTI
+295 EETTETLDPSTI
-307 TEWTA
+307 KDWTEVTNSN
-312 VKGSTTMSYYIA
+312 KTMLYYIA
-324 NDAAGKVS
+324 NKASDKVS
-332 VQPEMHG
+332 VKPEMHG
-339 DNLYAAFKIAAKFK
+339 DNLYAAFTLAAKFK
-353 SVVLNDESITPRD
+353 SVELNGETIKPRE
-366 GADVEIAKTS
+366 GADIEIPKTS
-376 FKEGYNKLVVTNFYG
+376 FSKEYNKLVVTNYYG
-391 NESVTIY
+391 SETVTIY
-398 FKVEKEEETTTKPYK
+398 FKVVSATEKTKYK
-413 DGEVLVNESNVI
+413 
-425 KEVPAYESGNE
+425 
-436 YQNEYKN
+436 
-443 SGIKFVNG
+443 
-451 KKYVAEV
+451 
-458 VVSSTA
+458 
-464 AKKIKLV
+464 
-471 FQKNGEKN
+471 
-479 NNDWSPVADGYDVEI
+479 
-494 AAGNKV
+494 
-500 KITYVFTSN
+500 
-509 LNVDDGIYDIYL
+509 
-521 GSVADATTLVF
+521 
-532 ESKKLTTYNEVPAGV
+532 
-547 QTGIE
+547 
-552 VVPAPATY
+552 
-560 TVTVDGAPTSVA
+560 VTVDGTPTEVE

-669 NGNVLDKDSKYTNLD
+669 NGNVLNKESKYTNLD

-713 FVGVGYATITYH
+713 FVGVGYVTIKYNNGKTY
-725 NGDKYS
+725 S
-731 IYADVN
+731 VCADVN

>member
-1 MREPQRVRHDFLVE
+1 
-15 RGKNMN
+15 MN

-101 KGDGNLN
+101 TGDGNLN
-108 FYNDMFM
+108 FYGEMFM
-115 NVTWHGVYLNATLE
+115 NVTWHGVYPDATLE
-129 INGVKVKDGAEG
+129 INGVKVEKGAEG
-141 VQLYAAAEIHVNAK
+141 VQVYAAAEIHVNAK
-155 TWINNNAY
+155 NWINNNAY

-188 TSTEESTELQKPAAP
+188 
-203 TGLVANIN
+203 
-211 DLKTN
+211 
-216 YTIAFANVATAT
+216 
-228 SYKFYLDGK
+228 
-237 LVKDITNGGVV
+237 
-248 TIEELKL
+248 
-255 EEGKTYTFG
+255 
-264 VSAVNAAGES
+264 
-274 DISTVS
+274 
-280 VTVPSKETETSTGST
+280 
-295 EETTEAFDPSTI
+295 PSTI

-312 VKGSTTMSYYIA
+312 VGGSTTMSYYIA

-332 VQPEMHG
+332 IKPEMHG
-339 DNLYAAFKIAAKFK
+339 DSLYAAFALAAKFK
-353 SVVLNDESITPRD
+353 SVVLNDESITPRG

-376 FKEGYNKLVVTNFYG
+376 FKEGYNKLVVTDFYG
-391 NESVTIY
+391 KESVTIY

-413 DGEVLVNESNVI
+413 DGEVLVNDSNVT
-425 KEVPAYESGNE
+425 KEVPAYENGD
-436 YQNEYKN
+436 YWQNEYN
-443 SGIKFVNG
+443 NAPVNYVKG

-471 FQKNGEKN
+471 FQRVNIWDFVDAN
-479 NNDWSPVADGYDVEI
+479 SGYEAEI

-500 KITYVFTSN
+500 KITYVFEATQETDN
-509 LNVDDGIYDIYL
+509 GNFDIYL

-547 QTGIE
+547 QTGVE
-552 VVPAPATY
+552 VVSAPATY
-560 TVTVDGAPTSVA
+560 TVTVDGTPTSVT

-593 AYASGEKITV
+593 AYASGETITV
-603 NSDITVTSIK
+603 NSNITVTSIN

-669 NGNVLDKDSKYTNLD
+669 NGNVLDKDSEYTNLD

-707 DNYEKK
+707 GNYEKK

-753 EAGYKNCDA
+753 DAGYKNCDA

>member
-1 MREPQRVRHDFLVE
+1 
-15 RGKNMN
+15 MN

-32 IICAIAMV
+32 IICAIAMI

-129 INGVKVKDGAEG
+129 INGVKVEDGAEG
-141 VQLYAAAEIHVNAK
+141 VKVYATEIHVNAK

-169 SADETQY
+169 SADEKQY

-216 YTIAFANVATAT
+216 YTIGFANVPTAT
-228 SYKFYLDGK
+228 SYKFYLNGTY
-237 LVKDITNGGVV
+237 VKDITNGGVV

-264 VSAVNAAGES
+264 VSAVNKAGES
-274 DISTVS
+274 AISTVE
-280 VTVPSKETETSTGST
+280 VKVPSKETETTGP

-307 TEWTA
+307 TEWTT
-312 VKGSTTMSYYIA
+312 VVNSTTMSYYIA

-332 VQPEMHG
+332 VKPEMHG
-339 DNLYAAFKIAAKFK
+339 DNLYAAFALAAKFK

-398 FKVEKEEETTTKPYK
+398 FKVEKEEETTAKPYK
-413 DGEVLVNESNVI
+413 DGEVLVNESNVT
-425 KEVPAYESGNE
+425 KEVPAYKDGN
-436 YQNEYKN
+436 YWQNEYN
-443 SGIKFVNG
+443 NAPVNYVEG

-471 FQKNGEKN
+471 FQRVNIWDFVDANG
-479 NNDWSPVADGYDVEI
+479 GYEAEI

-500 KITYVFTSN
+500 KITYVFEAIKDKGTDN
-509 LNVDDGIYDIYL
+509 GNFDIYL

-547 QTGIE
+547 QTGVE

-560 TVTVDGAPTSVA
+560 TVTVDGKKETVQKGTAITAPA
-572 EGSTYTF
+572 DG
-579 GDNAQGYYDTTNSV
+579 QGYYDVNKKV
-593 AYASGEKITV
+593 AYAPGTSITV
-603 NSDITVTSIK
+603 ESDMTLKSID
-613 LNVAMQKGAS
+613 LHVAMASGAS
-623 VRLATPTGL
+623 IRLAAPTGL
-632 RFQTVITSGNDIA
+632 RFQTIITSNGNLSETELNDIL
-645 VSDILNKDFVTTGTL
+645 DQNKKIVNTGTL
-660 ITTFDLFSA
+660 ITAYNLFTSNA
-669 NGNVLDKDSKYTNLD
+669 NKLEKDSDYANLD
-684 IANSGWYND
+684 IANSGWYKN
-693 EVGKFCGSIIKIKT
+693 EIGKFCGSIIKIKKE
-707 DNYEKK
+707 NYGRK
-713 FVGVGYATITYH
+713 FIAVGYATINYE
-725 NGDKYS
+725 NGEPKTVYASVTENNAKSIKY
-731 IYADVN
+731 IAEKIIDAD
-737 ETDNAR
+737 E
-743 SIYYVANAVK
+743 
-753 EAGYKNCDA
+753 YKNYTD
-762 AQKAIIDKYLAKE
+762 AQKAVINAYIDGKE
-775 AF
+775 ISE

>member
-1 MREPQRVRHDFLVE
+1 
-15 RGKNMN
+15 MN

-101 KGDGNLN
+101 TGDGNLN
-108 FYNDMFM
+108 FYGEMFM
-115 NVTWHGVYLNATLE
+115 NVTWHGVYPDATLE
-129 INGVKVKDGAEG
+129 INGVKVEKGAEG
-141 VQLYAAAEIHVNAK
+141 VQVYAAAEIHVNAK
-155 TWINNNAY
+155 NWINNNAY

-237 LVKDITNGGVV
+237 FVKDITNGGVV

-280 VTVPSKETETSTGST
+280 VTVPSKETET
-295 EETTEAFDPSTI
+295 EETTETFDPSTI

-312 VKGSTTMSYYIA
+312 VGGSTTMSYYIA

-332 VQPEMHG
+332 VKPEMHG
-339 DNLYAAFKIAAKFK
+339 DSLYAAFALAAKFK
-353 SVVLNDESITPRD
+353 SVVLNDESITPRG

-376 FKEGYNKLVVTNFYG
+376 FKEGYNKLVVTDFYG
-391 NESVTIY
+391 KESVTIY

-413 DGEVLVNESNVI
+413 DGEVLVNDSNVT
-425 KEVPAYESGNE
+425 KEVPAYENGD
-436 YQNEYKN
+436 YWQNEYN
-443 SGIKFVNG
+443 NAPVNYVKG

-471 FQKNGEKN
+471 FQRVNIWDFVDAN
-479 NNDWSPVADGYDVEI
+479 SGYEAEI

-500 KITYVFTSN
+500 KITYVFEATQETDN
-509 LNVDDGIYDIYL
+509 GNFDIYL

-547 QTGIE
+547 QTGVE
-552 VVPAPATY
+552 VVSAPATY
-560 TVTVDGAPTSVA
+560 TVIVDGTPTSVT

-593 AYASGEKITV
+593 AYASGETITV
-603 NSDITVTSIK
+603 NSNITVTSIN

-707 DNYEKK
+707 GNYEKK

-753 EAGYKNCDA
+753 DAGYKNCDA

>member
-1 MREPQRVRHDFLVE
+1 
-15 RGKNMN
+15 MN

-101 KGDGNLN
+101 TGSGELN
-108 FYNDMFM
+108 FYGDMFM
-115 NVTWHGVYLNATLE
+115 KVVWHGNYPDATLE
-129 INGVKVKDGAEG
+129 INGVKVENGAEG
-141 VQLYAAAEIHVNAK
+141 VQVYASPEIHVNAK

-169 SADETQY
+169 SKDETQY

-203 TGLVANIN
+203 IGLVANIN

-237 LVKDITNGGVV
+237 VVKDITNGGVV

-280 VTVPSKETETSTGST
+280 VTVPSKETETTKGS
-295 EETTEAFDPSTI
+295 EETTETFDPSTI
-307 TEWTA
+307 TEWTT
-312 VKGSTTMSYYIA
+312 VGNSTISYYIA

-332 VQPEMHG
+332 VKPEMHG
-339 DNLYAAFKIAAKFK
+339 DNLYVAFSLAAKFK
-353 SVVLNDESITPRD
+353 SVVLNDETITPRA

-376 FKEGYNKLVVTNFYG
+376 FKEGYNKLVVTDFYG
-391 NESVTIY
+391 KESVTIY
-398 FKVEKEEETTTKPYK
+398 FKVVSATEKTKYK
-413 DGEVLVNESNVI
+413 
-425 KEVPAYESGNE
+425 
-436 YQNEYKN
+436 
-443 SGIKFVNG
+443 
-451 KKYVAEV
+451 
-458 VVSSTA
+458 
-464 AKKIKLV
+464 
-471 FQKNGEKN
+471 
-479 NNDWSPVADGYDVEI
+479 
-494 AAGNKV
+494 
-500 KITYVFTSN
+500 
-509 LNVDDGIYDIYL
+509 
-521 GSVADATTLVF
+521 
-532 ESKKLTTYNEVPAGV
+532 
-547 QTGIE
+547 
-552 VVPAPATY
+552 
-560 TVTVDGAPTSVA
+560 VTVDGTPTEVE

-632 RFQTVITSGNDIA
+632 RFQTVITSENDIA

-707 DNYEKK
+707 GNYEKK